1 MLRSKPAASRVQ
13 RFLHVLFGISVAA
26 ALGGIATAF
35 GENLAPQAATAAM
48 MIVIALGTWHYWSAG
63 RQKQTVALVLA
74 LSAIGLLMTIDAFGF
89 PLVFTALIVLVL
101 SWGLWVGVGVS
112 LIITVIMGALL
123 HQSFGDDA
131 GGITYVIGQSLANAV
146 LFSLVLI
153 VAALLRAIE
162 TQRAEL
168 ESANAQLTDAMKTSR
183 DLVLAEERAR
193 AAAELHDGLGH
204 QLTLISM
211 SLEYADRM
219 REKKPELAWQ
229 EVANASETTRQALA
243 DMRLWVRALHPARL
257 DQLGEPGAFD
267 AIAEVFRGTGLD
279 VAVDVSNTESLGTS
293 HALFA
298 YRLIQEGL
306 TNVLRHAGATGVV
319 FAVSR
324 EKSGA
329 LRLTVG
335 DNGTG
340 TGDIQPGYGLRGLME
355 RAEELGGQLR
365 LVRPGRLGG
374 LDLVAE
380 LPDEGR

>member
-48 MIVIALGTWHYWSAG
+48 MIVIALGTWYYWSAG

-279 VAVDVSNTESLGTS
+279 VAVDISNTEHLGTS

-324 EKSGA
+324 DKSGA

>member
-1 MLRSKPAASRVQ
+1 MPRSRPAASRVQ

-35 GENLAPQAATAAM
+35 DRDLAPQAATAAM
-48 MIVIALGTWHYWSAG
+48 MIVIALGTWYYWSAG

-74 LSAIGLLMTIDAFGF
+74 LSSIGLLMTIDAFGF

-112 LIITVIMGALL
+112 LLITVIMGALL

-131 GGITYVIGQSLANAV
+131 DGLTHVVGQSLANAV

-168 ESANAQLTDAMKTSR
+168 AHANAQLTDAMKTSR

-219 REKKPELAWQ
+219 REKKPELAWR

-279 VAVDVSNTESLGTS
+279 VAVDVSSTEHLGTS

-324 EKSGA
+324 DKSGA

>member
-298 YRLIQEGL
+298 YRMIQEGL

-324 EKSGA
+324 DKSGA

>member
-1 MLRSKPAASRVQ
+1 MPQSRPVSSRIQ
-13 RFLHVLFGISVAA
+13 WFLHVLFGISIAA
-26 ALGGIATAF
+26 ALGGVAIGF
-35 GENLAPQAATAAM
+35 GQDLVPQAVTGAM
-48 MIVIALGTWHYWSAG
+48 MIVIALGTWYYWSTG
-63 RQKQTVALVLA
+63 RQARTAALVLA
-74 LSAIGLLMTIDAFGF
+74 LSSIGLLMTIDTFGF

-101 SWGLWVGVGVS
+101 SWGLWVGVGVAV
-112 LIITVIMGALL
+112 LVTGIMAALL
-123 HQSFGDDA
+123 LQYYGDDVNGLVQIA
-131 GGITYVIGQSLANAV
+131 GQTIANAL

-162 TQRAEL
+162 AQRAEL
-168 ESANAQLTDAMKTSR
+168 VSANAQLTDAMKISR

-229 EVANASETTRQALA
+229 EVAHASETARQALA

-257 DQLGEPGAFD
+257 DQLGEPGGFE

-279 VAVDVSNTESLGTS
+279 VAVDISPTERLGSS

-324 EKSGA
+324 DTSGV

-340 TGDIQPGYGLRGLME
+340 ADDIQPGYGLRGLME
-355 RAEELGGQLR
+355 RAEELGGSLR

-380 LPDEGR
+380 LPEVRS

>member
-48 MIVIALGTWHYWSAG
+48 MIVIALGTWYYWSAG

-123 HQSFGDDA
+123 HQSFGEDA
-131 GGITYVIGQSLANAV
+131 GGLTYVIGQSLANAV

-279 VAVDVSNTESLGTS
+279 VAVDVSGTESLGTS

-324 EKSGA
+324 ENSGA

>member
-35 GENLAPQAATAAM
+35 DRDLAPQAATAAM
-48 MIVIALGTWHYWSAG
+48 MIVIALGTWYYWSAG

-211 SLEYADRM
+211 ALEYADRM
-219 REKKPELAWQ
+219 REKKPELAWR

-267 AIAEVFRGTGLD
+267 AIAEVFRGPGLD

-298 YRLIQEGL
+298 YRLIQ
-306 TNVLRHAGATGVV
+306 
-319 FAVSR
+319 
-324 EKSGA
+324 
-329 LRLTVG
+329 
-335 DNGTG
+335 
-340 TGDIQPGYGLRGLME
+340 
-355 RAEELGGQLR
+355 
-365 LVRPGRLGG
+365 
-374 LDLVAE
+374 
-380 LPDEGR
+380 